1 MDTTCNFSPLTADES
16 MNCNGGGFAYD
27 VGCVLGFIYR
37 HAQGLAGQA
46 EAHAVWII
54 QHPK

>member
-1 MDTTCNFSPLTADES
+1 METQVNFSALTMDEA

-27 VGCVLGFIYR
+27 VGCVLGFVYR
-37 HAQGLAGQA
+37 YAQGMAGQA
-46 EAHAVWII
+46 EAYAIWAL